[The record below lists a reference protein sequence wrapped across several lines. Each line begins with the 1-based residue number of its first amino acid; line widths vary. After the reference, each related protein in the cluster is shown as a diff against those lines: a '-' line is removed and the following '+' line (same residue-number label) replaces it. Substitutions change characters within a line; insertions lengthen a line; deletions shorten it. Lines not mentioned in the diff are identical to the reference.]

1 MKLLES
7 TKSKITND
15 KNGENLLYLEITK
28 VVLMHCNV
36 VNNSY
41 Q

>member
-7 TKSKITND
+7 TGKVINRG
-15 KNGENLLYLEITK
+15 KNGEKVSKLEIVDVISK
-28 VVLMHCNV
+28 HCNV

-41 Q
+41 